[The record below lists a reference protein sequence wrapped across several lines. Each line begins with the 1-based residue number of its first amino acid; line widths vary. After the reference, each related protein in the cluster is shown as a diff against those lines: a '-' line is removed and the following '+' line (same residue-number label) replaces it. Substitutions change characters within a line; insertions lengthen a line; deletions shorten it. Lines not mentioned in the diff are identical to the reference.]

1 MQRLLDSNKWSFKNK
16 IGQTMTINDVNNG
29 ANIAPPVV
37 QPKATPKKP
46 EVAAPSD
53 GVRHSVRV

>member
-1 MQRLLDSNKWSFKNK
+1 MQRLLDSDKWSFKNK

-46 EVAAPSD
+46 EVAAPIK
-53 GVRHSVRV
+53 RW